1 MSNRRLV
8 LILLVAGG
16 LLASCNG
23 DDNPTVSSVAVNQI
37 KNSTCNTS
45 TPSDIN
51 SANISSG
58 DEDQVDV
65 TNLTPGCNFLGG

>member
-1 MSNRRLV
+1 MTKRKLV
-8 LILLVAGG
+8 LVMLAAGG

-23 DDNPTVSSVAVNQI
+23 DDNPTVSSVAFNQI
-37 KNSTCNTS
+37 NTMTCNTS

-58 DEDQVDV
+58 DEGPIDV
-65 TNLTPGCNFLGG
+65 TNITPGCTLPGG

>member
-1 MSNRRLV
+1 MIKHKLA
-8 LILLVAGG
+8 LMMLVAGG

-37 KNSTCNTS
+37 NTSTCNTG

-51 SANISSG
+51 SANISTG
-58 DEDQVDV
+58 NEGLIDV
-65 TNLTPGCNFLGG
+65 TNLTPGCTLPGG